1 MTSENK
7 NISKSQASK
16 RVEELSKELE
26 HHNNLY
32 YIQNSPE
39 ISDYEFDALLNELKS
54 IEALYPELVKPDSP
68 TQRVGGAVAEGFNS
82 VPHRVPMMSIDNISD
97 EEGAYD
103 FDNRVKRIL
112 EIDSDIE
119 YVAEPKFDGVSAS
132 LTYEKGLL
140 TQGATRGNGLMGE
153 DVTTNLKT
161 INTIPLRLKG
171 IKNIPDLIEI
181 RGEVLYPIK
190 AFKALNKELSDQGEP
205 VFANPRNAASG
216 AIRQLDSSITAQRP
230 LDFYAWGVG
239 EVIGFDINF
248 EEEIIQA
255 LRSWGFKVEDH
266 IMKCENIDE
275 AISYQKEMEPVRD
288 NLPYEADGIVL
299 KVNRKDYQREL
310 GATAKHPRWNIAFKF
325 KPRQATTKINDITVQ
340 VGRIGLL
347 TPVAELEPVKISGIT
362 IKRASLHTD
371 DIIKDRDIRVGDT
384 VLIQRAGD
392 VIPEVVMPI
401 IEKRSGQEVEFK
413 MPEKCPSCETTVERE
428 GSYYY
433 CPNLSCPAQLKG
445 RIKHLASRKAFD
457 IEGLGE
463 KIVEQLMDVGLIKD
477 LADVFYLKKEDL
489 LPLERFAEK
498 SAANLEEEIEKSKKV
513 TFDRFINALSIR
525 HVGERM
531 AQILAEN
538 FSSIEELMSQ
548 SEESLTNIHT
558 VGKEIAKSTVH
569 FFEQEAN
576 TELISKMLLSGI
588 KIQHNEKTE
597 ISDKFAGQ
605 SFVFTGAL
613 QTMTRDGAQK
623 LAQTHGGRATSS
635 VTKKTSYLVVGK
647 DPGSKYDKAISLEV
661 KVLSEEEF
669 LNLVNSD

>member
-1 MTSENK
+1 MSSEKNK
-7 NISKSQASK
+7 ITKSQAINK
-16 RVEELSKELE
+16 IEKLSTELE
-26 HHNNLY
+26 HHNYLY
-32 YIQNSPE
+32 YIKNSPE
-39 ISDYEFDALLNELKS
+39 ISDYEFDTLLNELKQL
-54 IEALYPELVKPDSP
+54 EAIYPELIKADSP
-68 TQRVGGAVAEGFNS
+68 TQRVGGAVAQGFNS

-97 EEGAYD
+97 EQGAYD
-103 FDNRVKRIL
+103 FDGRVKRIL
-112 EIDSDIE
+112 EIDEDIE
-119 YVAEPKFDGVSAS
+119 YIAEPKFDGVSAS
-132 LTYEKGLL
+132 LTYEEGLL
-140 TQGATRGNGLMGE
+140 TQGATRGNGQVGE
-153 DVTTNLKT
+153 EITTNLKT

-171 IKNIPDLIEI
+171 KNIPGLIEI
-181 RGEVLYPIK
+181 RGEVLYPLES
-190 AFKALNKELSDQGEP
+190 FKALNKELSEEGEP

-239 EVIGFDINF
+239 DAIGFDINF
-248 EEEIIQA
+248 EQEIVEA

-266 IMKCENIDE
+266 IMKCENIDQ
-275 AISYQKEMEPVRD
+275 AISYQKEIESARD

-310 GATAKHPRWNIAFKF
+310 GATAKHPRWNIAYKF
-325 KPRQATTKINDITVQ
+325 KPRQATTVINDITVQ
-340 VGRIGLL
+340 VGRVGLL

-371 DIIKDRDIRVGDT
+371 DIIKDRDIRIGDT

-401 IEKRSGQEVEFK
+401 TDKRTGNEKEFT
-413 MPEKCPSCETTVERE
+413 MPEACPSCETLVERE

-477 LADVFYLKKEDL
+477 LADVFYLKKEDV

-498 SAANLEEEIEKSKKV
+498 SAANLEEEIQKSKKV

-525 HVGERM
+525 HVGERT

-538 FSSIEELMSQ
+538 FSSIEELMNQ
-548 SEESLTNIHT
+548 SEESLVNIHT
-558 VGKEIAKSTVH
+558 VGEEIAKSIVH
-569 FFEQEAN
+569 FFELQKN
-576 TELISKMLLSGI
+576 KDLVSKMLASGI
-588 KIQHNEKTE
+588 GIKHLEKTE
-597 ISDKFAGQ
+597 LSNKFAEQ

-613 QTMTRDGAQK
+613 QTMTRDEAQK
-623 LAQTHGGRATSS
+623 LAQSHGGRATSS

-647 DPGSKYDKAISLEV
+647 DPGSKYDKAISLGVEV
-661 KVLSEEEF
+661 LTEDEF
-669 LNLVNSD
+669 LKLVNSD